1 MTGATAVE
9 KKMKLIERI
18 EKDKEQLKQLPDT
31 KSKLTFI
38 WDYYKIPILAL
49 CFVLSIL
56 LIMFIS
62 NIGRK
67 NASMYVVL
75 LNNDSALVECDD
87 SVFDEVLKK
96 SDMDLK
102 GKSVDVNDKLSVGYE
117 NNEAADIET
126 MQILTALFTI
136 SDLDLYV
143 ADKQY
148 FDYFIED
155 GGYCDLS
162 LLIDKQI
169 LDRYSDD
176 LYYFEDGNGN
186 RILGGIILHK
196 GSLIHEAGYYHDD
209 VIMGVVNNANNLDVA
224 IEFIR
229 QMLSDRN

>member
-1 MTGATAVE
+1 
-9 KKMKLIERI
+9 MKLSERI

-67 NASMYVVL
+67 DASMYVVL

-229 QMLSDRN
+229 LMLSDRN

>member
-1 MTGATAVE
+1 
-9 KKMKLIERI
+9 MKLSERI
-18 EKDKEQLKQLPDT
+18 EKDREQLKQLPDT

-38 WDYYKIPILAL
+38 WDYYKIPILDL
-49 CFVLSIL
+49 CCVLSIL

-67 NASMYVVL
+67 DASMYVVL

-96 SDMDLK
+96 SDMELK

-186 RILGGIILHK
+186 RILGGIILQK

-229 QMLSDRN
+229 LMLSDRN

>member
-1 MTGATAVE
+1 
-9 KKMKLIERI
+9 
-18 EKDKEQLKQLPDT
+18 
-31 KSKLTFI
+31 
-38 WDYYKIPILAL
+38 
-49 CFVLSIL
+49 
-56 LIMFIS
+56 MFIS

-67 NASMYVVL
+67 DASMYVVL
-75 LNNDSALVECDD
+75 LNNDSALVECDE

-229 QMLSDRN
+229 LMLSDRN